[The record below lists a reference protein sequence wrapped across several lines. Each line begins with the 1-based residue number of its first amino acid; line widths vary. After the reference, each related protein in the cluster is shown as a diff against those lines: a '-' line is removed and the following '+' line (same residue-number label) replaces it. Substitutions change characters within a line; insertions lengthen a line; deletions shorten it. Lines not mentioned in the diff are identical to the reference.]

1 MQDLSRL
8 AANGPWVTSQAGGNM
23 MSSNEQA
30 QTALGTP
37 PADPLPDREHQG
49 DPTVS
54 PIANPRT
61 VMTTGSAFSPS
72 PVAWKDTIIDG

>member
-1 MQDLSRL
+1 MQDLSHM
-8 AANGPWVTSQAGGNM
+8 AANGPWATSQAGGNM

-30 QTALGTP
+30 MTAPGSP

-49 DPTVS
+49 DPTVT
-54 PIANPRT
+54 PIANPRS
-61 VMTTGSAFSPS
+61 VMVGDGSFTPT